1 MAITVHEVSAFV
13 TAEVSALFEASRV
26 YLVDYGNMTDI
37 SEFPSNLNITTP
49 DDVKE
54 VLKQG
59 NSNEH
64 YPFIKHIE
72 IKDNNYTVGQIFA
85 NKSLHVPNGE
95 VVDKFLH
102 SVIALYRPNLNGT
115 RSWLYARELEE
126 AFRDYFSTTIY
137 KGFAG
142 STKSNTNG
150 SAFNENA
157 KSVFDSS
164 PETVSNMSIAL
175 NEGQKYRSII
185 VKY

>member
-1 MAITVHEVSAFV
+1 MTITVHEVSAFV

-72 IKDNNYTVGQIFA
+72 IKDDNYTVGQLFA

-95 VVDKFLH
+95 TVDKFLYVPI
-102 SVIALYRPNLNGT
+102 SLYRPNLNGT
-115 RSWLYARELEE
+115 RSWLYSKELQDSWI
-126 AFRDYFSTTIY
+126 DYFSTSIY
-137 KGFAG
+137 KGFSGA
-142 STKSNTNG
+142 SKSNTN
-150 SAFNENA
+150 SESFHSNA
-157 KSVFDSS
+157 KNIFDSS
-164 PETVSNMSIAL
+164 TEITTNMSIS
-175 NEGQKYRSII
+175 NEEHKYKKVV
-185 VKY
+185 VKF